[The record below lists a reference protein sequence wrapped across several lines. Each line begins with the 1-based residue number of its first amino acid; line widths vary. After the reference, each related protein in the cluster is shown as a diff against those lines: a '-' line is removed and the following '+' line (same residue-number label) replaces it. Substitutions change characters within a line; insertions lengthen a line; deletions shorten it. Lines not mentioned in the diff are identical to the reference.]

1 MARFGLPWGDDAT
14 REPDPTAFRVVYCAV
29 GRDRALVAEWRDAL
43 AAPAEAVALG
53 RHVASRPDPPGWDD
67 VRRGPFRA
75 IKARARAR
83 ARAHARAARAL
94 GPFPRPS
101 PSSLF
106 PRAERARALSL

>member
-75 IKARARAR
+75 IKARARDSAR
-83 ARAHARAARAL
+83 ARAPRARV
-94 GPFPRPS
+94 GPSRPS

-106 PRAERARALSL
+106 PRAERLSL